1 MPAHYRYSVCMFI
14 VLAVPTFMSLMHE
27 FDWGDGVVTT
37 TTFASFV
44 SCYCWFHIV
53 MLAVLVVRQQHH
65 IATDSWD
72 ERLIAVQ
79 CLRTHS
85 CGGGVQ
91 SLQGDVKKWKII

>member
-65 IATDSWD
+65 I
-72 ERLIAVQ
+72 
-79 CLRTHS
+79 
-85 CGGGVQ
+85 
-91 SLQGDVKKWKII
+91 LQTVGMKGS